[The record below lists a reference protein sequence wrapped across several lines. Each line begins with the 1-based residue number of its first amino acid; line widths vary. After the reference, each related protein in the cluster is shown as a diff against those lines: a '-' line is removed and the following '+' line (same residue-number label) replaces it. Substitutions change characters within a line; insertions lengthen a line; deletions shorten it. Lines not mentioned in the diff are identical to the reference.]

1 MQQDSTLTLG
11 AQFNEP
17 NNIFDSASPDYMTVE
32 GTRKENISGL
42 SKTLLLA
49 EESAGKRNFWI
60 PLIYLTILIPY
71 VKIRKGS

>member
-1 MQQDSTLTLG
+1 
-11 AQFNEP
+11 
-17 NNIFDSASPDYMTVE
+17 MTVE